1 MAVPA
6 QVEGRFSYL
15 EWEDKFKDEK
25 PFYLFHDLPPGTSP
39 SNFRT
44 KKGTSEVVHNL
55 RGIEDQFNLDQN
67 GFSVM
72 RQDFC
77 LDTIDD
83 HSVNSHY
90 LPSLEVLLRDLV
102 GPESEIFFFDWRIR
116 SSSKSGTDIP
126 DGTKISLE
134 DRSIVLE
141 PVKAVHVDQSKRGAI
156 NRVLRHFP
164 DRAEQLLAGRVR
176 IINIWRPLRGP
187 VECNPLG
194 LLDGST
200 VAEERLAEVDVVRE
214 SYVGEAYYPLQD
226 DRYRWYFIHGQTKEE
241 VLIMKMYDSSET
253 ARAKCCPHAAFSH
266 NVTQRPNPRESI
278 EARALVFTPK

>member
-15 EWEDKFKDEK
+15 EWEDKFKDDK

-102 GPESEIFFFDWRIR
+102 GPESEIFFFDWRV
-116 SSSKSGTDIP
+116 SFCCLCSPSF
-126 DGTKISLE
+126 ISPSPTSL
-134 DRSIVLE
+134 
-141 PVKAVHVDQSKRGAI
+141 P
-156 NRVLRHFP
+156 
-164 DRAEQLLAGRVR
+164 
-176 IINIWRPLRGP
+176 
-187 VECNPLG
+187 
-194 LLDGST
+194 
-200 VAEERLAEVDVVRE
+200 
-214 SYVGEAYYPLQD
+214 
-226 DRYRWYFIHGQTKEE
+226 
-241 VLIMKMYDSSET
+241 
-253 ARAKCCPHAAFSH
+253 
-266 NVTQRPNPRESI
+266 
-278 EARALVFTPK
+278 